1 MTKKMT
7 LLKKGELGLVNL
19 ISAGKN
25 ATKRLYEMGF
35 YSGAEVKIVKND
47 LGPLIVS
54 LNGNKIALGR
64 GLAEK
69 IIVYI

>member
-7 LLKKGELGLVNL
+7 LLKNGEFGLVNL

-35 YSGAEVKIVKND
+35 YSGAKVKIIKND
-47 LGPLIVS
+47 LGPIIVS
-54 LNGNKIALGR
+54 LNGCKVALGR
-64 GLAEK
+64 GLADK
-69 IIVYI
+69 IIVFI